1 MGTTNKN
8 KLAIRAWVPGG
19 NPSKKGLETNQ
30 WRTFLLSRMSN
41 IKIDLDKNYE
51 GPKALKQH
59 EVIEASRSCVNT
71 RMKPQIV
78 YLPQKTE
85 FGSVLVPV
93 AVNCEVYK

>member
-1 MGTTNKN
+1 MKN
-8 KLAIRAWVPGG
+8 LLLF
-19 NPSKKGLETNQ
+19 SLLGLTACSS
-30 WRTFLLSRMSN
+30 TPT
-41 IKIDLDKNYE
+41 IKNYE